1 MHISYNFDVLQ
12 IYLIC
17 VGIGGCVCMCVHFL
31 PSRLPASHPAIQ
43 PACLPCHVCV
53 CELAFMYLRCIW
65 NDIYSKQIILY
76 AGICKPEQLWNTAI
90 AFWTPP
96 LLSILQNPIL
106 FHFHRYVPRWQR
118 QKCLLCLLFASQD
131 LPGRVAPLA
140 RRCCCCLFR
149 HIKWLELMVNMQMSV
164 ESSLVFI
171 CTLEQGYSKKDL
183 NLIG

>member
-1 MHISYNFDVLQ
+1 MGV
-12 IYLIC
+12 
-17 VGIGGCVCMCVHFL
+17 CVCVCTFCH
-31 PSRLPASHPAIQ
+31 PDCQPAIQ
-43 PACLPCHVCV
+43 PSSLPAFLATCVCV
-53 CELAFMYLRCIW
+53 SWLLCIYVAYEMIFIV
-65 NDIYSKQIILY
+65 NRLFYMQVYASLNNFGTLQSPSGHPRSSQSSK
-76 AGICKPEQLWNTAI
+76 
-90 AFWTPP
+90 
-96 LLSILQNPIL
+96 NPIL